1 MLSLPLTDS
10 RGVQRALTQSLLRM
24 MPPDDTDGHGD
35 HLPPQPGGHPARVE
49 ARAWQVVLRLRD
61 RATNASASSRRWAMV
76 VAFVGFVVAA
86 VLSATNFPETEGPI
100 AWHLIL
106 IGTVVGA
113 PLSVL
118 LNAFEYRSTAKSI
131 GHNVDLWTALR
142 VTVLGSA
149 ANMLPL
155 PGSALVRM
163 QAMTAMGSTAR
174 SAGAASLMAGLVWV
188 GATITLAGAAQIVV
202 GGAVSA
208 GAAVTALGTAITAAG
223 LVLLRRRGA
232 AVFWSVGPA
241 LVLIEVLFVALAAL
255 RLYLILRG
263 LRVDVGAA
271 DALGLTVAAAVA
283 TAAGIAPAG
292 LGLREALTGGISPL
306 VGIPAAAG
314 IGAAVVDRIARM
326 VLLAIL
332 ASVFM
337 ITSRGSRHRGGEVS
351 PRGTETPEG
360 EGCAVRPDAASDAK
374 DQASSAV

>member
-1 MLSLPLTDS
+1 MPSRLPTDS
-10 RGVQRALTQSLLRM
+10 RGVQRTPTHSLLRM
-24 MPPDDTDGHGD
+24 MPPHDTDGHED
-35 HLPPQPGGHPARVE
+35 HLRRQPGGHPARVD
-49 ARAWQVVLRLRD
+49 ARAWQAVLRLRD

-76 VAFVGFVVAA
+76 VALVGFVVAA
-86 VLSATNFPETEGPI
+86 VLSATSFPETEGPI
-100 AWHLIL
+100 HWHFLL

-113 PLSVL
+113 PLAVV

-131 GHNVDLWTALR
+131 GHDVDLWTALR

-174 SAGAASLMAGLVWV
+174 SAGAASLMAGLVWI
-188 GATITLAGAAQIVV
+188 GATITLAGAAQIVM
-202 GGAVSA
+202 GGAVSV
-208 GAAVTALGTAITAAG
+208 GAAVTAVGTAVTGAG
-223 LVLLRRRGA
+223 LVLLRRRGP

-241 LVLIEVLFVALAAL
+241 LVLIEVLFVILAAV

-263 LRVDVGAA
+263 LRIDVGAA

-283 TAAGIAPAG
+283 TAAGMAPAG

-314 IGAAVVDRIARM
+314 IGAAVVDRLARM

-332 ASVFM
+332 AGVFM
-337 ITSRGSRHRGGEVS
+337 ITSRGSRPRVGEVA
-351 PRGTETPEG
+351 PLDAGTSEG
-360 EGCAVRPDAASDAK
+360 AGCAVRPDVGSDSE
-374 DQASSAV
+374 DQTSSTV